1 MRQIAVLTNEPR
13 RKNKKMKS
21 YKQIF
26 ITAVAA
32 AFTLLSVAQGQDKVP
47 VPLDDPSRP
56 ATVKLGQ
63 VSGSIT
69 VKGYEGKEVIVE
81 AHARNENEGRRR
93 RDKDNDASTQGMKR
107 LSIGTTGL
115 EIDEESNVV
124 RISTA
129 SHMRAIDVTISV
141 PTRSNLILSTVNDGD
156 ISVTGVDGE
165 IDVNDVNGNV
175 SVMNCSGS
183 IVAHA
188 LNGKLQASLSRVNG
202 KPMAF
207 SSLNGDIDVTL
218 PADLKADVSFSS
230 DRGDVFSDFDVVMSA
245 QSMKPVVKE
254 RDGEGG
260 RYSVKMDKNVRGKIN
275 GGGPEIQF
283 KNFNGAIYI
292 RKAGAR

>member
-1 MRQIAVLTNEPR
+1 
-13 RKNKKMKS
+13 MKS
-21 YKQIF
+21 YKQTF
-26 ITAVAA
+26 IAKCSKAGMTAVAA
-32 AFTLLSVAQGQDKVP
+32 AFTLLSVAQAQDKVP

-56 ATVKLGQ
+56 ATVKIGQ

-81 AHARNENEGRRR
+81 AKARNENEGRRR
-93 RDKDNDASTQGMKR
+93 RDNDAGPGMKR
-107 LSIGTTGL
+107 LSIGSTGL

-129 SHMRAIDVTISV
+129 SHMRPIDVTISV
-141 PTRSNLILSTVNDGD
+141 PARANLILSTVNDGD
-156 ISVTGVDGE
+156 INVSGVEGE

-175 SVMNCSGS
+175 SVTNCGGS
-183 IVAHA
+183 VVAHA
-188 LNGKLQASLSRVNG
+188 LNGKLVATLNRVNV

-218 PADLKADVSFSS
+218 PADIKANVSFSS
-230 DRGDVFSDFDVVMSA
+230 DRGDVYSDFDVAMSA
-245 QSMKPVVKE
+245 QSMKPVVEEKGG
-254 RDGEGG
+254 DGG
-260 RYSVKMDKNVRGKIN
+260 RYRVKLDKAVRGTIN
-275 GGGPEIQF
+275 GGGPEISF